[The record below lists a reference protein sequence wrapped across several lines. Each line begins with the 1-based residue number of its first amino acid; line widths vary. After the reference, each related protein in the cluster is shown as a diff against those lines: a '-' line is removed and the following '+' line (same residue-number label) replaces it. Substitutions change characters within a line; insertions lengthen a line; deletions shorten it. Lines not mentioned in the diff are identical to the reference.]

1 MTIRPILHF
10 APNTC
15 ARVTLT
21 ALEEIGEPF
30 ETRLIAFMAGEHR
43 KPEFLAINPAGK
55 VPALETAHGVIVQ
68 NGAILSYLAQVHPDA
83 GLLPQPEDAA
93 GRAEILAELFRCSSD
108 LHPLVTRF
116 VMAPMISIEA
126 GDAPRI
132 RSKAAEGLALQLAP
146 VERRLEAQPW
156 MLGQDWSILDA
167 YLAWIWFRHYRRRL
181 RPARIPCAEP
191 ASCGGIPT
199 PQCTGCARTRRRGAG
214 RTQGAGAVFPAAADC
229 TARLTESSRP

>member
-43 KPEFLAINPAGK
+43 RPDFLAINPAGK

-68 NGAILSYLAQVHPDA
+68 NGAIVSYLAQVYPEA

-93 GRAEILAELFRCSSD
+93 GRAGILSELFRCSSD

-116 VMAPMISIEA
+116 VMAPMISVDA
-126 GDAPRI
+126 ADAPRI
-132 RSKAAEGLALQLAP
+132 RAKAAEGLAMQMAP
-146 VERRLEAQPW
+146 LEQRLNGQPW
-156 MLGQDWSILDA
+156 MLGQHWSILDA
-167 YLAWIWFRHYRRRL
+167 YLAWIWFR
-181 RPARIPCAEP
+181 I
-191 ASCGGIPT
+191 T
-199 PQCTGCARTRRRGAG
+199 GAG
-214 RTQGAGAVFPAAADC
+214 FVQDEFPALRRHYAEASRRPSAQAALEREEKAQAELK
-229 TARLTESSRP
+229 ARGLFFQPPPVAQLD

>member
-43 KPEFLAINPAGK
+43 KPDFLAINPAGK
-55 VPALETAHGVIVQ
+55 VPALETAHAVIVQ
-68 NGAILSYLAQVHPDA
+68 NGAILSYLAQVYPKA
-83 GLLPQPEDAA
+83 CLLPEPEDAA

-116 VMAPMISIEA
+116 VMSSMISTDA
-126 GDAPRI
+126 QDAPRI
-132 RSKAAEGLALQLAP
+132 RAKAAEGLATQLAP
-146 VERRLEAQPW
+146 LEQRLARQQW
-156 MLGQDWSILDA
+156 MLGEDWSIIDA
-167 YLAWIWFRHYRRRL
+167 YLAWIWFRITGVGFDQSAYPALQGHFSSASL
-181 RPARIPCAEP
+181 RPSAKAALAHEAKAEEELSAR
-191 ASCGGIPT
+191 GLL
-199 PQCTGCARTRRRGAG
+199 
-214 RTQGAGAVFPAAADC
+214 F
-229 TARLTESSRP
+229 RPPPVSQD